1 MKKLIMLIVL
11 GIMMIG
17 CGKGDNWYKAPYAKE
32 TIMAEGKID
41 ETQITADN
49 VQITVMFAPR
59 EFENDP
65 NGLPNLLYFFETRM
79 KNNNIVEMII
89 TNNFKFDKLNELLK
103 NYDYVIVP
111 YTEEEYNKMLDDV
124 NIKDNPKLK
133 DETDL
138 YMFKL
143 VPKKYI
149 K

>member
-1 MKKLIMLIVL
+1 MKKLIIAMIL

-32 TIMAEGKID
+32 TIMAEGTID

-65 NGLPNLLYFFETRM
+65 NGLPNLLYFFETSM

>member
-1 MKKLIMLIVL
+1 MVSFSSNSLT
-11 GIMMIG
+11 
-17 CGKGDNWYKAPYAKE
+17 W
-32 TIMAEGKID
+32 
-41 ETQITADN
+41 
-49 VQITVMFAPR
+49 
-59 EFENDP
+59 
-65 NGLPNLLYFFETRM
+65 LYNFLTLSISSSSAFIYSNSSIIKYCRFLVRKSFFFFL
-79 KNNNIVEMII
+79 V
-89 TNNFKFDKLNELLK
+89 LK

>member
-1 MKKLIMLIVL
+1 MKKLIIAMIL

-65 NGLPNLLYFFETRM
+65 NGLPNLLYFFETSM